1 MALLRNKV
9 EKEGW
14 KGTWRIES
22 AGTWAQAGVPV
33 LEWVAKGLEERGI
46 SLDDHESREVTRE
59 LLADFQLILAMDGGH
74 KEALQVEFVESAGR
88 VFLLSE
94 MAGTIEEVADM
105 GRRGYRAFKDVAG
118 QIEQML
124 DLGKDRL
131 IHLSLEP
138 TRNDQPEGD
147 DV

>member
-14 KGTWRIES
+14 GGTWRIES

-33 LEWVAKGLEERGI
+33 LEWVVKGLAGRGI
-46 SLDDHESREVTRE
+46 SLDGHESREVTRE
-59 LLADFQLILAMDGGH
+59 LLADFQLILAMDSGH
-74 KEALQVEFVESAGR
+74 KEALQVEFTESAGR

-94 MAGTIEEVADM
+94 MAGYIEEVADV
-105 GRRGYRAFKDVAG
+105 GRRGYRAFKDVAE

-124 DLGKDRL
+124 GLGKDRL
-131 IHLSLEP
+131 VQLSLEP
-138 TRNDQPEGD
+138 TSNGQPEGD
-147 DV
+147 EE